1 MPAPLRW
8 RRRPEVATQ
17 VAVPPTPTD
26 AGKVPAWTPPAAAQ
40 AIVAEVAHGSAER
53 FGDALRAVV
62 LTGSLARDEGTFVG
76 RGHERSLLGDA
87 EFLLVFRERTALP
100 RPDVVAKLVRA
111 VEDGLGK
118 AGIRGTIGLSPC
130 HARYLREL
138 RAQIFAY
145 ELRACGRVVWGDPDV
160 LAHVP
165 PLAAADIDRVDA
177 WRLLCNRLV
186 EQLESVAR
194 SDGAE
199 GSLDPA
205 LRYHTAK
212 LWLDM
217 ATSLLVFTGGYEPTY
232 RGRANS
238 LSALAARPAA
248 LSDAPFDL
256 PRFASRVRACTRFK
270 LGVGTAA
277 DLDETG
283 SWREAVVQARELW
296 RWELLRLTGAP
307 ADASDRALRER
318 WMRRQRLASRARG
331 WAYAA
336 RRHGWHRSWRHWPR
350 WARLFRR
357 GSPRDWIYAAAT
369 ELLFALATPA
379 GGMTGQRPLAL
390 GDVARSLPVYD
401 AAAGGGWRETAAQI
415 YDGYRTLVVETR
427 A

>member
-1 MPAPLRW
+1 
-8 RRRPEVATQ
+8 
-17 VAVPPTPTD
+17 
-26 AGKVPAWTPPAAAQ
+26 
-40 AIVAEVAHGSAER
+40 
-53 FGDALRAVV
+53 
-62 LTGSLARDEGTFVG
+62 
-76 RGHERSLLGDA
+76 
-87 EFLLVFRERTALP
+87 
-100 RPDVVAKLVRA
+100 
-111 VEDGLGK
+111 
-118 AGIRGTIGLSPC
+118 
-130 HARYLREL
+130 
-138 RAQIFAY
+138 
-145 ELRACGRVVWGDPDV
+145 VWGDPDV

-165 PLAAADIDRVDA
+165 TVATADIDRVDA

-186 EQLESVAR
+186 EQLDSVAR
-194 SDGAE
+194 ADTAE

-205 LRYHTAK
+205 LRYPTAK

-217 ATSLLVFTGGYEPTY
+217 ATSLLVFTGGYAPTY
-232 RGRANS
+232 RERANN
-238 LSALAARPAA
+238 LSALAAQPPA
-248 LSDAPFDL
+248 LSDAFDL

-277 DLDETG
+277 DLDATG

-336 RRHGWHRSWRHWPR
+336 RRHGWHRSWRQWPR
-350 WARLFRR
+350 WARLGRR

-369 ELLFALATPA
+369 ELLFALAIPA
-379 GGMTGQRPLAL
+379 GGTTGHRPLAL
-390 GDVARSLPVYD
+390 GDVARSLPVYH
-401 AAAGGGWRETAAQI
+401 AAARGGWREMATQI

>member
-1 MPAPLRW
+1 
-8 RRRPEVATQ
+8 VATR
-17 VAVPPTPTD
+17 VAVPRTSTD
-26 AGKVPAWTPPAAAQ
+26 ACGEVPARTPPAAAQ
-40 AIVAEVAHGSAER
+40 AIAAEAARVSAER
-53 FGDALRAVV
+53 FGHALRAVV
-62 LTGSLARDEGTFVG
+62 LTGSLARDEGTFV
-76 RGHERSLLGDA
+76 RKGHEQILFGDA
-87 EFLLVFRERTALP
+87 EFLLVFHERTALP
-100 RPDVVAKLVRA
+100 RPDVVAEAARA
-111 VEDGLGK
+111 VEDGLAQ
-118 AGIRGTIGLSPC
+118 AGVRGTIGLSPC
-130 HARYLREL
+130 HARYLQDL
-138 RAQIFAY
+138 GSQIFAY

-160 LAHVP
+160 LALVP

-194 SDGAE
+194 SDTAE

-205 LRYHTAK
+205 LRYHTTK

-248 LSDAPFDL
+248 PSDAPFDL

-270 LGVGTAA
+270 LGVATSAE
-277 DLDETG
+277 LSETG

-296 RWELLRLTGAP
+296 RWELCRLTAAP
-307 ADASDRALRER
+307 ADASDHALRER

-336 RRHGWHRSWRHWPR
+336 RRYGWHRSWRHWPR
-350 WARLFRR
+350 WARLLRG
-357 GSPRDWIYAAAT
+357 GSPRHWIYAAAT

-379 GGMTGQRPLAL
+379 GGMTADRTVAL
-390 GDVARSLPVYD
+390 GELARSLLVYD
-401 AAAGGGWRETAAQI
+401 ARARGGWREMAAQI